1 MLDNPVLI
9 AKARQLG
16 PRGRY
21 RPKTHVSDLCARLL
35 KVTPSSL
42 AQNKTKPK
50 NKNIELDFKSY

>member
-16 PRGRY
+16 ARGRY
-21 RPKTHVSDLCARLL
+21 RPETHVSDLCAKLL

-42 AQNKTKPK
+42 AQSKTKTK
-50 NKNIELDFKSY
+50 SKNIELDFKSY